1 MEPKA
6 VNLNLDSAYVLYA
19 RVILFP
25 LVGGDCVEG
34 QKARPNIDVTMDIEG
49 RVIKE
54 DGNGRL
60 FLDKP
65 SLEIRFGKKDAIR

>member
-1 MEPKA
+1 M
-6 VNLNLDSAYVLYA
+6 
-19 RVILFP
+19 
-25 LVGGDCVEG
+25 VGGDCVEG